1 MNILF
6 FLALRTCCKWRLFWF
21 CHNVFP
27 WQSNLHEDTIFWW
40 HKGMELSQC
49 LLKVLL
55 KWFTKVGE
63 ILNFFQQ
70 LSAASSFI
78 LHAYW
83 LFGAFPSNLCFFFQ
97 IFICYR
103 TLCNWC
109 KFTAIFLYP
118 FSFSF
123 GAESCIMVQSVEEH
137 PLKDKGGTTFRSIW
151 KLRGLNCRKE
161 TLLPIP
167 FLENA
172 CR

>member
-1 MNILF
+1 MTVFSFKSQSERQMNILF

-83 LFGAFPSNLCFFFQ
+83 LFGAFPSNLCFFSKSSFATGLCV
-97 IFICYR
+97 IDVNLLLYSFI
-103 TLCNWC
+103 L
-109 KFTAIFLYP
+109 FL
-118 FSFSF
+118 S
-123 GAESCIMVQSVEEH
+123 
-137 PLKDKGGTTFRSIW
+137 L
-151 KLRGLNCRKE
+151 LGLNPALWYSQWRN
-161 TLLPIP
+161 IP
-167 FLENA
+167 WKIKVEL
-172 CR
+172 RSDQSGS